1 MGEGAQ
7 LGLKSRKKMT
17 RAAELLGSEHNMSES
32 TRHELLKNGSSS
44 DLVNIH
50 YLHSV
55 GGPWC
60 TLEYVF

>member
-1 MGEGAQ
+1 MWRGRSIGRSKQAQ
-7 LGLKSRKKMT
+7 KPKKMT
-17 RAAELLGSEHNMSES
+17 PEAELLGSEHNMSES

-55 GGPWC
+55 GGP
-60 TLEYVF
+60 